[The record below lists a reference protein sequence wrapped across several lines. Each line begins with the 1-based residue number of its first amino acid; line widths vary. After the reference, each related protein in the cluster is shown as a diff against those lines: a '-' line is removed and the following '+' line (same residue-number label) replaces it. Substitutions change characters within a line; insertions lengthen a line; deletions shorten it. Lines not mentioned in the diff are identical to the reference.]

1 MVSGSVALLLHNIS
15 TSLNESDATSA
26 DARSH
31 GVGATADGPLFYGEC
46 FESQLHKP
54 KLPYPAWDYNWDG
67 RNGIVTDSD
76 VTSGN
81 VSTRHILLVRHGQY
95 VQGSPDDKDQILTP
109 LGRSQASHTGRRL
122 AALMNQGT
130 SSKFGSSL
138 ATHASPCQ
146 IKSVYVSCMV
156 RARETADIIVK
167 ELNDNFSNSTMFQ
180 AEPDALLNEGL
191 PAAII
196 PFRHDVGDL
205 VDQAAEINEHHDRI
219 EKAYQ
224 KYFYRDD
231 PYSSNRK
238 KSEHEFEV
246 IVCHANVIR
255 YFLMRALQLPPE
267 AWLRLSLFNC
277 SITYIMI
284 QPSGY
289 VTARLIGDTG
299 HIPYEETT
307 FSGSYGY
314 NWAGGPSTASR

>member
-1 MVSGSVALLLHNIS
+1 M
-15 TSLNESDATSA
+15 
-26 DARSH
+26 
-31 GVGATADGPLFYGEC
+31 
-46 FESQLHKP
+46 HKP

-67 RNGIVTDSD
+67 RQGIVTNMK
-76 VTSGN
+76 VTGAN
-81 VSTRHILLVRHGQY
+81 AATRHILLIRHGQY
-95 VQGSPDDKDQILTP
+95 EQGSPEDSDQILTQ
-109 LGRSQASHTGRRL
+109 LGRYQAMRTGQRL
-122 AALMNQGT
+122 AGLMHCEAPDSGVST
-130 SSKFGSSL
+130 SDVPGHS
-138 ATHASPCQ
+138 SPCR
-146 IKSVYVSCMV
+146 IKSVYVSCMA

-167 ELNDNFSNSTMFQ
+167 ELNARSGKNTMFR

-191 PAAII
+191 PAPII
-196 PFRHDVGDL
+196 PFRADVGSL
-205 VDQAAEINEHHDRI
+205 VEQAKEIDEHHDRI
-219 EKAYQ
+219 EKAFQ

-231 PYSSNRK
+231 VSTNEHR

-277 SITYIMI
+277 SLTYLMI
-284 QPSGY
+284 QPNGY

-307 FSGSYGY
+307 FSGSHGY